1 MIQEAA
7 SNLGVGQFYQ
17 LLAMMV
23 SRKDYKDIMDKK
35 EVDFNKRLKLPNKE
49 EQKEMMAQITPEI
62 IKDLTVL
69 FSEMN
74 K

>member
-17 LLAMMV
+17 LLAIMV
-23 SRKDYKDIMDKK
+23 SRKDYKDIMNKK
-35 EVDFNKRLKLPNKE
+35 EIDFNKRLKLPNKE
-49 EQKEMMAQITPEI
+49 EQKEMMNQLTSDVL
-62 IKDLTVL
+62 KDITVL